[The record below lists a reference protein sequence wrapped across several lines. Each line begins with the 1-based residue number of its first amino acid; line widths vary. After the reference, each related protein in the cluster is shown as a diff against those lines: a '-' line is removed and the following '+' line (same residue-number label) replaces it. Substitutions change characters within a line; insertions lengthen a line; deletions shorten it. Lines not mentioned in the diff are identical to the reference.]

1 MSITG
6 VSSAAHSINTQVQS
20 QVGQTRP
27 AIKPA
32 GGPELENR
40 SAEAKVSQQ
49 QHRVSRKQEG
59 TRAEERID
67 GREKQKEAS
76 EEEVI
81 SAIETAN
88 DALKAYNK
96 RFEYKIHDDT
106 KRIMVKIVNPDTDEI
121 IKEIPSEKVLDMVAK
136 IWEMS
141 GVLIDEKS

>member
-6 VSSAAHSINTQVQS
+6 VSSAAHSINTQIQS
-20 QVGQTRP
+20 QASQTGQ

-32 GGPELENR
+32 GGPELESR
-40 SAEAKVSQQ
+40 SAEAKVSQHQ
-49 QHRVSRKQEG
+49 QRATRKQDG
-59 TRAEERID
+59 TRAEERMD
-67 GREKQKEAS
+67 GREKHIEAS

-106 KRIMVKIVNPDTDEI
+106 KRIMVTIVNPDTDEV